1 MEHFS
6 KKLFKDKTVLITGG
20 TRGIG
25 KKIADDLLSLG
36 ANLILTGTN
45 PEEISKLNLIAKS
58 TEKAITYFAVDLM
71 KSTEVENFID
81 ELKAFPK
88 IDGIVNNAGINR
100 LNFIQNAETKDWDDM
115 LAVNLTAPFKV
126 LNAIAPKMIEHKY
139 GRIVNIASIFSKIS
153 KEKRSVYSATKFGIH
168 GLTVGVSNDL
178 ARHNI
183 LVNTVSPGFVLT
195 DLTRQNLSESEM
207 EILAEQ
213 VPAKRLAQTS
223 DISNVVVFL
232 LSDLNQYLT
241 GQNIAVDGGFTNV

>member
-1 MEHFS
+1 MKFNFS
-6 KKLFKDKTVLITGG
+6 NKTVLITGG

-25 KKIADDLLSLG
+25 KKIADDLLGLG
-36 ANLILTGTN
+36 ANLILTGTH
-45 PEEISKLNLIAKS
+45 PEEIEKLNLDAK
-58 TEKAITYFAVDLM
+58 EKGLTVTYFAVDLL
-71 KSTEVENFID
+71 KSEQLDAFIK
-81 ELKAFPK
+81 ELEQFPK
-88 IDGIVNNAGINR
+88 IDCLINNAGINR
-100 LNFIQNAETKDWDDM
+100 LNYIQNAVASDWDDM
-115 LAVNLTAPFKV
+115 LAVNLTAPFKL
-126 LNAIAPKMIEHKY
+126 LNAISPRMIQNNF

-207 EILAEQ
+207 QMLAEQ

-241 GQNIAVDGGFTNV
+241 GQNIVVDGGFTNV

>member
-1 MEHFS
+1 MQFN
-6 KKLFKDKTVLITGG
+6 FIDKTVLITGG

-25 KKIADDLLSLG
+25 KKIADDLLGLG
-36 ANLILTGTN
+36 ANLILTGTH
-45 PEEISKLNLIAKS
+45 PEEIEKLNLDAKGKGL
-58 TEKAITYFAVDLM
+58 TVTYFAVDLR
-71 KSTEVENFID
+71 KPEQFDAFIK
-81 ELKAFPK
+81 ELNQFPK
-88 IDGIVNNAGINR
+88 IDCLINNAGINR
-100 LNFIQNAETKDWDDM
+100 LNYIQNAVFSDWDDM
-115 LAVNLTAPFKV
+115 LAVNLTSPFKL
-126 LNAIAPKMIEHKY
+126 LNVISPRMIQNNF

-207 EILAEQ
+207 QILAEQ

-241 GQNIAVDGGFTNV
+241 GQNIVVDGGFTNV

>member
-1 MEHFS
+1 MKFNFS
-6 KKLFKDKTVLITGG
+6 NKTVLITGS

-25 KKIADDLLSLG
+25 KKIAEDLLELG
-36 ANLILTGTN
+36 ANLILTGTH
-45 PEEISKLNLIAKS
+45 PEEIEKLNLEAKGKGL
-58 TEKAITYFAVDLM
+58 TVTYFAVDLS
-71 KSTEVENFID
+71 KPLQLDAFIA
-81 ELKAFPK
+81 ELKQFPK
-88 IDGIVNNAGINR
+88 IDCLINNAGINR
-100 LNFIQNAETKDWDDM
+100 LNYIQNASASDWDDM
-115 LAVNLTAPFKV
+115 LAVNLTAPFKL
-126 LNAIAPKMIEHKY
+126 LNAISPRMIQNNF
-139 GRIVNIASIFSKIS
+139 GRIVNVASIFSKIS

-178 ARHNI
+178 ARYNI

-207 EILAEQ
+207 HVLSEQ

-241 GQNIAVDGGFTNV
+241 GQNIVVDGGFTNV

>member
-1 MEHFS
+1 MKFNFS
-6 KKLFKDKTVLITGG
+6 NKTVLITGG

-25 KKIADDLLSLG
+25 KKIADDLLGLG
-36 ANLILTGTN
+36 ANLILTGTH
-45 PEEISKLNLIAKS
+45 PEEIEKLNLDAKGKDL
-58 TEKAITYFAVDLM
+58 TATYFAVDLL
-71 KSTEVENFID
+71 KPEQLDAFIK
-81 ELKAFPK
+81 ELEQFPK
-88 IDGIVNNAGINR
+88 IDCLINNAGINR
-100 LNFIQNAETKDWDDM
+100 LNYIQNAIASDWDDM
-115 LAVNLTAPFKV
+115 LAVNLTAPFKL
-126 LNAIAPKMIEHKY
+126 LNAISPRMIRNNF

-153 KEKRSVYSATKFGIH
+153 KEKRTVYSATKFGIH

-195 DLTRQNLSESEM
+195 DLTRQNISESEM
-207 EILAEQ
+207 QILAEQ

-241 GQNIAVDGGFTNV
+241 GQNIIVDGGFTNV